1 MKFSVSLK
9 ICNSLSFYHWNLYVS
24 TRLALGQMHC
34 IYSIQLTYT
43 SFQSYDINS
52 FKMGITNH
60 TKSFKWYLM
69 EQALAN
75 VWNEILIIYNLI
87 WYLYY
92 CHVYPKNIHWRGK
105 RYTMTSMFYM
115 IMVFIQWQLY
125 KCINDIR
132 WL

>member
-24 TRLALGQMHC
+24 TRLALGQMHS
-34 IYSIQLTYT
+34 IYSIQLSYT

-92 CHVYPKNIHWRGK
+92 CHVYSKNIHWRGK